1 MQFNIEDAH
10 DIGKLLGVVRL
21 MAKGEFKIAKELLDE
36 VLTRLGRVARERGIA
51 IRIVAPS
58 GERIIE
64 FTASGIVA
72 GAALGYYIGQLPG
85 ALIGAVAGG
94 VASYF
99 AAHMTLVMDRP
110 GGGGHL
116 SVKIA

>member
-1 MQFNIEDAH
+1 MQFNIEDAK
-10 DIGKLLGVVRL
+10 DIGKLLGTVGL

-36 VLTRLGRVARERGIA
+36 VLTRLARVARERGIA
-51 IRIVAPS
+51 IRIVSPS

-64 FTASGIVA
+64 FTAYGIIA

-94 VASYF
+94 VAGYF
-99 AAHMTLVMDRP
+99 ASHMTLVMDRP
-110 GGGGHL
+110 GGGDHV
-116 SVKIA
+116 SIKIA